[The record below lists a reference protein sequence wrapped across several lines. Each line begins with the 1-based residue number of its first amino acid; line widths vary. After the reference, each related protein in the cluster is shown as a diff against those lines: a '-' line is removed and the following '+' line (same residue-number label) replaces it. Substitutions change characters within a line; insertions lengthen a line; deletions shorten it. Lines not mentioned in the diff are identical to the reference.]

1 MKRYSYLILMLV
13 AVVAFS
19 ACNKWEDPEFEVPTY
34 QGEPANM
41 TIADIINVYTAAGHL
56 DSICHAG
63 ETFIVRA
70 TVVSSDE
77 GGNFYKNMVIQDETG
92 AIQLQ
97 INQSGLCHTY
107 PVGQTVYL
115 NCSGH
120 VVGNYHGVYQ
130 VGWIYNGDV
139 GRIDGHYLDRYLSR
153 DGLPQPVEPVNIM
166 SAYDINE
173 GNVCRLVR
181 LHNVEFA
188 DDVVGKPWSEDASTT
203 SRIIKSVNGEAV
215 TNLVV
220 RTSNY
225 AKFRKALVPGG
236 TGDLIGILS
245 VYNSTYQLMLRT
257 IDDVQSFGTVQDV
270 YSVSTANG
278 SGWDYTGWTTNQDYM
293 LHNGVDA
300 ATDDWLVS
308 PVLPTATVDGS
319 TLFVEE
325 AFFNTDATAQSKFTL
340 YYTTNYTGDP
350 STTEWIPLVY
360 SDYRDGAGFY
370 RAQVAALN
378 NLSGNVRIGCRYKT
392 SSADAGQWA
401 IKGLHFQKLVAH

>member
-1 MKRYSYLILMLV
+1 MKRYSYLILMIV
-13 AVVAFS
+13 AMVAFS
-19 ACNKWEDPEFEVPTY
+19 ACNKWEEPEFEVPTY
-34 QGEPANM
+34 QGEPANK

-115 NCSGH
+115 NCSGL

-153 DGLPQPVEPVNIM
+153 DGLPQPVEPIDIM

-188 DDVVGKPWSEDASTT
+188 DDAVGKPWSEDAATT
-203 SRIIKSVNGEAV
+203 SRTIKSVNGEAV

-236 TGDLIGILS
+236 TGDLIGVLS

-257 IDDVQSFGTVQDV
+257 SDDVLAFGTVQDV

-278 SGWDYTGWTTNQDYM
+278 SGWDYTGWTTNQDYL

-308 PVLPTATVDGS
+308 PVLPTATIEGS

-340 YYTTNYTGDP
+340 HYTTDYTGDP
-350 STTEWIPLVY
+350 ATTVWYPLVY

-370 RAQVAALN
+370 QAQVAQLN
-378 NLSGNVRIGCRYKT
+378 NLSGSVRIGCRYET
-392 SSADAGQWA
+392 HSADAGQWA
-401 IKGLHFQKLVAH
+401 VKGLHFQKLVAH